1 MEVEYSATLAFK
13 IIGYGPLA
21 TRAFPGCASDA
32 PDPAVDEAARQDLIV
47 ALEEALDS
55 DGQRDPLNLWFLALR
70 AACVLHPDRLLRKRP
85 PRERLARTVW
95 VALTLQIN
103 PAKVS
108 EALAK
113 EAEAWDEEQCALF
126 NAITD
131 VLEGFDLSGYD
142 E

>member
-1 MEVEYSATLAFK
+1 MEVEYSVTHTVTCM
-13 IIGYGPLA
+13 GYGPLA

-32 PDPAVDEAARQDLIV
+32 PDPAVDEAARRDLII

-55 DGQRDPLNLWFLALR
+55 DGQRDPLDLWFVAFR
-70 AACVLHPDRLLRKRP
+70 AACVLHPDRLLRKRAP
-85 PRERLARTVW
+85 KERLARTIW

>member
-1 MEVEYSATLAFK
+1 MEAEYSVTHTVVCM
-13 IIGYGPLA
+13 GYGPLA
-21 TRAFPGCASDA
+21 SRAFPGCASDA
-32 PDPAVDEAARQDLIV
+32 PNPYFDDDARQELISTM
-47 ALEEALDS
+47 EKALDPEEKN
-55 DGQRDPLNLWFLALR
+55 DPLDPWFAAFR
-70 AACVLHPDRLLRKRP
+70 AACVLHPDRMLRKRP
-85 PRERLARTVW
+85 PAERLARTVW
-95 VALTLQIN
+95 VALALQIN

-113 EAEAWDEEQCALF
+113 EAEAWEEEQCALF

>member
-1 MEVEYSATLAFK
+1 METLYHLTHTVTCM
-13 IIGYGPLA
+13 GYGPLA
-21 TRAFPGCASDA
+21 SRAFPGCASDA
-32 PDPAVDEAARQDLIV
+32 PDPAVDEAAHQELIRAMDKAFDPEGRDDLSDPWIV
-47 ALEEALDS
+47 
-55 DGQRDPLNLWFLALR
+55 ALR
-70 AACVLHPDRLLRKRP
+70 AACVLHPDRLLRKRAP
-85 PRERLARTVW
+85 KERLARTIW

-131 VLEGFDLSGYD
+131 ALEGFDLSGYD

>member
-1 MEVEYSATLAFK
+1 MQAEYSVTHTVTCM
-13 IIGYGPLA
+13 GYGPLA

-32 PDPAVDEAARQDLIV
+32 PDPAANEAARQDLII
-47 ALEEALDS
+47 ALEKALDPEEKN
-55 DGQRDPLNLWFLALR
+55 DPLDPWFAAFR
-70 AACVLHPDRLLRKRP
+70 AACVLHPDRLLRKRVP
-85 PRERLARTVW
+85 KERLARTVW